1 VTPPASASLERRAP
15 SSAARAT
22 PAPIDGPQHGGRVPA
37 LFPSDWLA
45 DAPYEDFDLGV
56 LKAGKESEVYLVSRT
71 GPTRTCLMAEK
82 RFKPRLQRGFRNDYL
97 YAGVWGE
104 GTRHEDR
111 AVKKRTRFGQEFLQA
126 RWMTN
131 EWVTLGRLHGAGV
144 TVPPPVERVENG
156 YRMAFIGDGDQ
167 AAPRLADVDLDLL
180 TARRVWRELQRD
192 IQRILDAE
200 LVHGDLSAFNVL
212 WWHERP
218 VIIDFSQAVDAVTH
232 PAARD
237 LLRRDVERTAEYF
250 RRQGVAVD
258 LDAALALVGDSPAR
272 FAHQVLSS

>member
-1 VTPPASASLERRAP
+1 
-15 SSAARAT
+15 
-22 PAPIDGPQHGGRVPA
+22 VPV

-45 DAPYEDFDLGV
+45 DAPYEESDLGV

-104 GTRHEDR
+104 GTRHEER

-126 RWMTN
+126 RWIAN
-131 EWVTLGRLHGAGV
+131 EWMALCRLYGAGV

-167 AAPRLADVDLDLL
+167 AAPRLADVDLDLA
-180 TARRVWRELQRD
+180 TARQVWRELQRD
-192 IQRILDAE
+192 IRRMLDAE

-218 VIIDFSQAVDAVTH
+218 VIIDFSQAVDVVTH
-232 PAARD
+232 PAARE
-237 LLRRDVERTAEYF
+237 LLRRDVERSAEYF
-250 RRQGVAVD
+250 RRQGVTVD

-272 FAHQVLSS
+272 FARQVLSS

>member
-1 VTPPASASLERRAP
+1 M
-15 SSAARAT
+15 
-22 PAPIDGPQHGGRVPA
+22 
-37 LFPSDWLA
+37 FPSDWLA

-82 RFKPRLQRGFRNDYL
+82 RFKPRLQRAFRNDYL

-104 GTRHEDR
+104 GGRHESR
-111 AVKKRTRFGQEFLQA
+111 AIKKRTRFGQEHLQA

-131 EWVTLGRLHGAGV
+131 EWVTLEKLHAAGV

-167 AAPRLADVDLDLL
+167 AAPRLADVDLDVM

-192 IQRILDAE
+192 IRRILDAE
-200 LVHGDLSAFNVL
+200 LVHGALSAFNIL

-218 VIIDFSQAVDAVTH
+218 VIIDFSQAVDAVVH
-232 PAARD
+232 PAARE
-237 LLRRDVERTAEYF
+237 LLRRDVERTTEYF

>member
-1 VTPPASASLERRAP
+1 M
-15 SSAARAT
+15 
-22 PAPIDGPQHGGRVPA
+22 PA

-56 LKAGKESEVYLVSRT
+56 LKAGKESEVYLVFRT

-82 RFKPRLQRGFRNDYL
+82 RFKPRLQRAFRNDYL

-104 GTRHEDR
+104 GSTHESR
-111 AVKKRTRFGQEFLQA
+111 AIKKRTRFGQEHLQA

-131 EWVTLGRLHGAGV
+131 EWVTLGRLHDAGV
-144 TVPPPVERVENG
+144 TVPPPVEQVENG
-156 YRMAFIGDGDQ
+156 YRMAFIGDRDR
-167 AAPRLADVDLDLL
+167 AAPRLADVDLDVV
-180 TARRVWRELQRD
+180 TARRVWRDLQREV
-192 IQRILDAE
+192 RSILEAD

-212 WWHERP
+212 WWRERP

-237 LLRRDVERTAEYF
+237 LLWRDVERTARYF
-250 RRQGVAVD
+250 RRQGVAID

>member
-1 VTPPASASLERRAP
+1 VSP
-15 SSAARAT
+15 
-22 PAPIDGPQHGGRVPA
+22 

-45 DAPYEDFDLGV
+45 DAPYEESDLGV

-71 GPTRTCLMAEK
+71 GATRTCLLAEK

-104 GTRHEDR
+104 GTYREDR
-111 AVKKRTRFGQEFLQA
+111 AMKKRTRFGQEMLET
-126 RWMTN
+126 RWMAH
-131 EWVTLGRLHGAGV
+131 EWATLNRLYEAGV
-144 TVPPPVERVENG
+144 TVPPPVELVENG

-167 AAPRLADVDLDLL
+167 AAPRLTDVELDLV
-180 TARRVWRELQRD
+180 TARRVWRELQRE
-192 IQRILDAE
+192 IQRMLDAE
-200 LVHGDLSAFNVL
+200 LVHGDLSAFNIL

-218 VIIDFSQAVDAVTH
+218 VIIDFSQAVEVVTH

-237 LLRRDVERTAEYF
+237 LLRRDVEQTAGYF

-272 FAHQVLSS
+272 FARQVLSS

>member
-1 VTPPASASLERRAP
+1 M
-15 SSAARAT
+15 
-22 PAPIDGPQHGGRVPA
+22 PA

-56 LKAGKESEVYLVSRT
+56 LKAGKESEVYLVSRN

-104 GTRHEDR
+104 GTYREDR
-111 AVKKRTRFGQEFLQA
+111 AIKKRTRFGQEALQS
-126 RWMTN
+126 RWIAN
-131 EWVTLGRLHGAGV
+131 EWATLGRLHDAGV
-144 TVPPPVERVENG
+144 TVPPPVEQIENG

-167 AAPRLADVDLDLL
+167 AAPRLADVDLDVV

-200 LVHGDLSAFNVL
+200 RVHGDLSAFNVL

-232 PAARD
+232 PAARE
-237 LLRRDVERTAEYF
+237 LLRRDVERTAAYF
-250 RRQGVAVD
+250 RAQGVAID

>member
-1 VTPPASASLERRAP
+1 MPE
-15 SSAARAT
+15 
-22 PAPIDGPQHGGRVPA
+22 

-45 DAPYEDFDLGV
+45 DAPYEDRDLGV

-82 RFKPRLQRGFRNDYL
+82 RFKPRLQRAFRNDYL

-104 GTRHEDR
+104 GTRHESR
-111 AVKKRTRFGQEFLQA
+111 AIKKRTRFGQELLQS
-126 RWMTN
+126 RWMGH
-131 EWVTLGRLHGAGV
+131 EWATLGRLHEAGV
-144 TVPPPVERVENG
+144 TVPPPVEWVENG

-167 AAPRLADVDLDLL
+167 AAPRLADVDLDIG

-192 IQRILDAE
+192 IRRMLDAE
-200 LVHGDLSAFNVL
+200 LVHGDLSAFNIL

-218 VIIDFSQAVDAVTH
+218 VIIDFSQAVDVVTH
-232 PAARD
+232 PAARE

-250 RRQGVAVD
+250 RRQGVRVD

-272 FAHQVLSS
+272 FARQVLSS

>member
-1 VTPPASASLERRAP
+1 
-15 SSAARAT
+15 
-22 PAPIDGPQHGGRVPA
+22 VPA

-45 DAPYEDFDLGV
+45 DAPYEEFDLGV

-97 YAGVWGE
+97 YSGVWGE
-104 GTRHEDR
+104 GTFREDR
-111 AVKKRTRFGQEFLQA
+111 AIKNRTRFGQEVLQA
-126 RWMTN
+126 RWIGN
-131 EWVTLGRLHGAGV
+131 EWMMLGRLHTAGV
-144 TVPPPVERVENG
+144 TVPPPVERFVIG
-156 YRMAFIGDGDQ
+156 YRMAFIGDGEQ
-167 AAPRLADVDLDLL
+167 AAPRLADIDLDVM

-192 IQRILDAE
+192 IQLMLDAE
-200 LVHGDLSAFNVL
+200 LVHGDLSAFNIL

-218 VIIDFSQAVDAVTH
+218 VIIDFSQAVEAVTH
-232 PAARD
+232 PAARE
-237 LLRRDVERTAEYF
+237 LLRRDVDRTARYF

-272 FAHQVLSS
+272 FARQVLSS

>member
-1 VTPPASASLERRAP
+1 M
-15 SSAARAT
+15 
-22 PAPIDGPQHGGRVPA
+22 PA

-82 RFKPRLQRGFRNDYL
+82 RFKPRLQRAFRNDYL

-126 RWMTN
+126 RWIAN
-131 EWVTLGRLHGAGV
+131 EWTMLERLYAAGV

-167 AAPRLADVDLDLL
+167 AAPRLSDVDLDLV

-192 IQRILDAE
+192 IQRMLDAE
-200 LVHGDLSAFNVL
+200 LVHGDLSAFNIL

-218 VIIDFSQAVDAVTH
+218 VIIDFSQAVDVVTH

-237 LLRRDVERTAEYF
+237 LLRRDVDRTAAYF
-250 RRQGVAVD
+250 RAQGVAVD

>member
-1 VTPPASASLERRAP
+1 M
-15 SSAARAT
+15 
-22 PAPIDGPQHGGRVPA
+22 PA

-45 DAPYEDFDLGV
+45 DAPYEDRDLGV

-82 RFKPRLQRGFRNDYL
+82 RFKPRLQRAFRNDYV
-97 YAGVWGE
+97 YAGIWGE

-111 AVKKRTRFGQEFLQA
+111 AMKKRTRFGQEHLQA
-126 RWMTN
+126 RWEEH
-131 EWVTLGRLHGAGV
+131 EWTTLQRLHAAGV

-156 YRMAFIGDGDQ
+156 YLMAFIGDGDR
-167 AAPRLADVDLDLL
+167 AAPRLSDVDLDLV

-192 IQRILDAE
+192 IQRILNAE

-218 VIIDFSQAVDAVTH
+218 VIIDFSQAVDAVVH

-237 LLRRDVERTAEYF
+237 LLRRDVERTAGYF

>member
-1 VTPPASASLERRAP
+1 
-15 SSAARAT
+15 
-22 PAPIDGPQHGGRVPA
+22 VPA

-71 GPTRTCLMAEK
+71 GRTRTCLMAEK

-97 YAGVWGE
+97 YSGVWGE
-104 GTRHEDR
+104 GTYRENR
-111 AVKKRTRFGQEFLQA
+111 AIKNRTRFGQEVLQA
-126 RWMTN
+126 RWIGN
-131 EWVTLGRLHGAGV
+131 EWTMLGRLHTAGV
-144 TVPPPVERVENG
+144 TVPPPVERIENG

-167 AAPRLADVDLDLL
+167 AAPRLADINLDLV

-192 IQRILDAE
+192 IQRMLDAE
-200 LVHGDLSAFNVL
+200 LVHGDLSAFNIL

-218 VIIDFSQAVDAVTH
+218 VIIDFSQAVEAVTH
-232 PAARD
+232 PAARE
-237 LLRRDVERTAEYF
+237 LLRRDVDRTARYF
-250 RRQGVAVD
+250 RRQGVGVD
-258 LDAALALVGDSPAR
+258 LEAALALVGDSPAR